1 MTVNEKS
8 TLTVEKKITPMM
20 EQWVQC
26 KEKAKSAILLFRLG
40 DFYEAFYDDASL
52 ISDVLELTLT
62 QRHGIPMSGIPWHAS
77 ETYIDKLIAKGFKVA
92 IAEQLEDSL
101 TAKGIV
107 KRDIVKIL
115 SPGTVITSSVL
126 QEKCNN
132 YILSMS
138 QVGSLFGIAF
148 LDISTGQFQV
158 EEFDNLQDILNELSR
173 IQPAEIVSSTKFSQK
188 HPDFINEVQ
197 AILEISVFLLED
209 WRFDHKIAS
218 SFLTKHFKTIN
229 LDGFGLKG
237 MISAINAAGALL
249 AYIQEDLSS
258 CIGHVYNITV
268 NNTKQHMLLDRTS
281 QINLEILESTKD
293 KKVNSSLKHII
304 DLTLTPMGGRFLRN
318 NLIKPLLSVSEINK
332 RQDSVEAMF
341 YQNQHRQHIRKLLK
355 MIKDI
360 ERLLTKI
367 ETKNVSPR
375 DLLTL
380 KTSIHS
386 VIHIKQH
393 LNPLNIPELLRE
405 LTDVIVDFSPL
416 FDLLDKAIIDE
427 PPLRISEGNIFK
439 PKFNKELDEL
449 RLIMSEE
456 KQWLANYQKKLQHEL
471 GIRKL
476 KVSFNKISGYYIEVT
491 KSQASLMPN
500 TFQRRQT
507 RINSERF
514 ISPELKDFEA
524 KILDAEDN
532 VFHTEQQLFQ
542 DLCVK
547 IISHKK
553 ELLATCHSIA
563 VLDFICSLAEIAK
576 QNNYSRPIVDFS
588 EKLVLKD
595 ARHPV
600 IEVFTGQN
608 TFIANDI
615 DLDGIEKRMMLITG
629 PNMAGKST
637 YIRQAA
643 VLVILAQIG
652 SFIPASYA
660 HIGIVDRV
668 FTRIGANDDLSK
680 GQSTFMVEM
689 TETAFIL
696 NSATNRSL
704 IVLDEIGRGTST
716 YDGLSIAWAVAEYLL
731 FTEGK
736 KAKTLFATHYW
747 ELIALEKLC
756 SSVINYHAAIK
767 EDAQTISFLY
777 KILKGGTNKSYGI
790 HVAQLAGFPMSV
802 ITRAQEILKKLEQD
816 KDQSSKTS
824 RKDLIKDVQ
833 LKLFE

>member
-1 MTVNEKS
+1 MPVKEKS

-77 ETYIDKLIAKGFKVA
+77 ESYIDKLIAKGFKVA

-101 TAKGIV
+101 AVKGIV

-132 YILSMS
+132 YILSIS

-173 IQPAEIVSSTKFSQK
+173 IQPAEIVSSNKFSQK
-188 HPDFINEVQ
+188 HPDFINQVQ

-258 CIGHVYNITV
+258 CIDHIYNITV

-281 QINLEILESTKD
+281 QINLEILEATKD

-304 DLTLTPMGGRFLRN
+304 DLTLTPMGGRFLRY

-380 KTSIHS
+380 KTSILS
-386 VIHIKQH
+386 VIRIKQH
-393 LNPLNIPELLRE
+393 LNPLNLPELLRE
-405 LTDVIVDFSPL
+405 LMDVIVDFSPL
-416 FDLLDKAIIDE
+416 FHLLDKAIIDE

-456 KQWLANYQKKLQHEL
+456 KQWLANYQEKLQNEL

-476 KVSFNKISGYYIEVT
+476 KVSFNKIYGYYIEVT
-491 KSQASLMPN
+491 KSQATLMPN

-514 ISPELKDFEA
+514 ISSELKDFEA
-524 KILDAEDN
+524 KILHAEDN

-547 IISHKK
+547 IISQKK
-553 ELLATCHSIA
+553 ELLITSHSIA
-563 VLDFICSLAEIAK
+563 VLDFICSLAEVAK

-588 EKLVLKD
+588 EKLVLKN

-696 NSATNRSL
+696 NNATNRSL

-747 ELIALEKLC
+747 ELTALEKLC
-756 SSVINYHAAIK
+756 SSMINYHAAIK

-824 RKDLIKDVQ
+824 KKDLIKNVQ